1 MNRDKISQ
9 TQLTALL
16 WAGALAPAA
25 ELLPSLLLPDMGG
38 GAWLAVLAAAPA
50 VLLAGWLMDRAA
62 GETGLSRGALE
73 LAGPV
78 AGRLFLNIYIV
89 WAEVLLS
96 LRLRL
101 CAQRLLS
108 SGERD
113 GSLLFFLLGAA
124 ALALWMGAG
133 TLPAFARA
141 GQLFLTVLLCTAL
154 VVLGLSLF
162 QVKPGRLLPREG
174 WEARKLLRSALSAAG
189 VLGWGLFAGFLTG
202 RTEKKK
208 GGWRWLFWGGMGCVL
223 LALAQAVIL
232 GSLGATLAGKLDMP
246 FFALA
251 KSIGVEGAFQRVE
264 ALIAALWTFADLA
277 MAGVLVF
284 ALREMT
290 GALLPR
296 LNGRIPAWGGAA
308 LGTVLAAL
316 PVWSAAEEWS
326 RRTVPGINLVLALAG
341 PGLLCFLRWARGK
354 WK

>member
-1 MNRDKISQ
+1 MNRDNISQ

-25 ELLPSLLLPDMGG
+25 ELLPSLLLPDLGG

-62 GETGLSRGALE
+62 GETGLSQGALE
-73 LAGPV
+73 LAGPA
-78 AGRLFLNIYIV
+78 AGRLFLLIYII
-89 WAEVLLS
+89 WAEILLS

-108 SGERD
+108 AGERD

-124 ALALWMGAG
+124 VLTLWMGAG
-133 TLPAFARA
+133 RLPAFARA
-141 GQLFLTVLLCTAL
+141 VQLFLTVLLCTAL

-162 QVKPGRLLPREG
+162 RVKPGRLLPREG
-174 WEARKLLRSALSAAG
+174 WEARKVFRSALSAAG

-202 RTEKKK
+202 RTEKKE
-208 GGWRWLFWGGMGCVL
+208 GGWHWLFWGGLGCVL

-232 GSLGATLAGKLDMP
+232 GSLGAALAGKLEMP

-296 LNGRIPAWGGAA
+296 LDGRIPAWGGAA
-308 LGTVLAAL
+308 LATALAAL
-316 PVWSAAEEWS
+316 PAWSAAGEWS
-326 RRTVPGINLVLALAG
+326 RRTVPGINLILALAG

-354 WK
+354 WR